1 MKKLVSNLADI
12 HVGEM
17 IRQELKRQ
25 GRSITWLA
33 QNVNCSRENLYK
45 IFRRPWIYTD
55 LLMQISEALNYNFF
69 KVCSD
74 LVDAKIRDAKHLWH
88 INIRRF

>member
-1 MKKLVSNLADI
+1 MKKNFSNIADI
-12 HVGEM
+12 HIGEM

-55 LLMQISEALNYNFF
+55 LLMQISEALGYNFF
-69 KVCSD
+69 RVCSD
-74 LVDAKIRDAKHLWH
+74 LVDARIRDAKHP
-88 INIRRF
+88 